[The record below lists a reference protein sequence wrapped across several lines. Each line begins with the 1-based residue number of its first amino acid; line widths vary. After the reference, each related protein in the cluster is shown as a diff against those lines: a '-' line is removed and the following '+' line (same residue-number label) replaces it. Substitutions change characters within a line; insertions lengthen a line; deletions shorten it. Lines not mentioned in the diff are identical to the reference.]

1 MKGLY
6 SSGGMAA
13 LIAIGF
19 LSAGTR
25 QPSRI
30 SESIGQRAFAKIG
43 SAGSGQ
49 AGASVDPRLVLPATI
64 DRALKN
70 EIESA
75 TSSDALEQVL
85 LRHPDQGQLIVPRI
99 EALTVAEIRSDGP
112 RDRFVIPGLEPDEGQ
127 GNSVTLQST
136 GDRVTLVT
144 EFPGDT
150 ARVRF
155 SDGSVHRFVGRFPF
169 ADLVTLFGEG
179 DKNHRLT
186 FVILEDQMIYVRGTG
201 RAVAA
206 TGTIEFGSSK
216 Q

>member
-1 MKGLY
+1 MKRHY
-6 SSGGMAA
+6 SNVGMAA
-13 LIAIGF
+13 LIAVGF
-19 LSAGTR
+19 LSAGSE
-25 QPSRI
+25 QPSRTD
-30 SESIGQRAFAKIG
+30 ELTGQPAFAK
-43 SAGSGQ
+43 Q
-49 AGASVDPRLVLPATI
+49 AGTSVDPRLVLPATI

-85 LRHPDQGQLIVPRI
+85 QRHPDQGQLIVPRI

-136 GDRVTLVT
+136 NDRVTLVT

-169 ADLVTLFGEG
+169 ADVVTLFGEG

-186 FVILEDQMIYVRGTG
+186 FVVLEDQMIYVRGNG
-201 RAVAA
+201 RVVAA
-206 TGTIEFGSSK
+206 TGSLQLGSAK
-216 Q
+216 

>member
-1 MKGLY
+1 MRVLY
-6 SSGGMAA
+6 SDLGIA
-13 LIAIGF
+13 LIAAGF
-19 LSAGTR
+19 LSAGGPP
-25 QPSRI
+25 PSRTDRVLGKGAFV
-30 SESIGQRAFAKIG
+30 GQ
-43 SAGSGQ
+43 SGT
-49 AGASVDPRLVLPATI
+49 SVDPRLVLPATI
-64 DRALKN
+64 DRAFRT

-75 TSSDALEQVL
+75 TSSAALEGVL
-85 LRHPDQGQLIVPRI
+85 LGHPDQGQIIVPRI
-99 EALTVAEIRSDGP
+99 EALAVAEIRSDGP

-127 GNSVTLQST
+127 GNSVTLQAS

-155 SDGSVHRFVGRFPF
+155 SDGSVHRFIGRFPF

-186 FVILEDQMIYVRGTG
+186 FVVLDDQMVYVRGTG

-206 TGTIEFGSSK
+206 TGTIQFGSSK

>member
-1 MKGLY
+1 MNGLY
-6 SSGGMAA
+6 RELGIAVIAA
-13 LIAIGF
+13 GF
-19 LSAGTR
+19 LSAGGQ
-25 QPSRI
+25 QPRPADGLLATS
-30 SESIGQRAFAKIG
+30 SFAT
-43 SAGSGQ
+43 Q
-49 AGASVDPRLVLPATI
+49 NTGAVDPRLVLPATI

-70 EIESA
+70 EIEAA
-75 TSSDALEQVL
+75 TSSAALEQVL

-99 EALTVAEIRSDGP
+99 EAMAVAEIRSDGP

-136 GDRVTLVT
+136 DDRVTLVT

-150 ARVRF
+150 AHVRF
-155 SDGSVHRFVGRFPF
+155 SDGSVHRFIGRFPF
-169 ADLVTLFGEG
+169 ADVVTLFGEG

-186 FVILEDQMIYVRGTG
+186 FVILDDIMVYVRGTG

-206 TGTIEFGSSK
+206 GGTIQFGSSK

>member
-1 MKGLY
+1 MKRHY
-6 SSGGMAA
+6 SNVGMAA
-13 LIAIGF
+13 LIAVGF
-19 LSAGTR
+19 LSAGSE
-25 QPSRI
+25 QPSRTD
-30 SESIGQRAFAKIG
+30 ELTGQRAFAK
-43 SAGSGQ
+43 Q
-49 AGASVDPRLVLPATI
+49 AGTSVDPRLVLPATI

-85 LRHPDQGQLIVPRI
+85 QRHPDQGQLIVPRI

-112 RDRFVIPGLEPDEGQ
+112 RNRFVIPGLEPDEGQ

-136 GDRVTLVT
+136 NDRVTLVT

-169 ADLVTLFGEG
+169 ADVVTLFGEG

-186 FVILEDQMIYVRGTG
+186 FVVLDEIGMVYVRGTG
-201 RAVAA
+201 RAVTAA
-206 TGTIEFGSSK
+206 DGTIQFGSPK
-216 Q
+216 

>member
-1 MKGLY
+1 MTGLRCDL
-6 SSGGMAA
+6 GLA
-13 LIAIGF
+13 LIAAGL
-19 LSAGTR
+19 LSAGGQQPAHTGGLTR
-25 QPSRI
+25 QN
-30 SESIGQRAFAKIG
+30 AFAR
-43 SAGSGQ
+43 Q
-49 AGASVDPRLVLPATI
+49 NGASVDPRLVLPATI

-85 LRHPDQGQLIVPRI
+85 GRHPDQGQLIVPRI
-99 EALTVAEIRSDGP
+99 EALAVEEIRSDGP

-127 GNSVTLQST
+127 GNSVTLQAA

-155 SDGSVHRFVGRFPF
+155 SDGSVHRFIGRFPF

-186 FVILEDQMIYVRGTG
+186 FVILDDQMVYVRGTG

-206 TGTIEFGSSK
+206 TGTLQLGSSTP
-216 Q
+216 

>member
-1 MKGLY
+1 MKRLY
-6 SSGGMAA
+6 SNVGMA
-13 LIAIGF
+13 LIAVGF
-19 LSAGTR
+19 LSGGSQ
-25 QPSRI
+25 QP
-30 SESIGQRAFAKIG
+30 
-43 SAGSGQ
+43 SGQ
-49 AGASVDPRLVLPATI
+49 AGASVDSRLVLPATM

-75 TSSDALEQVL
+75 SSSDALEQVL
-85 LRHPDQGQLIVPRI
+85 QRHPDQGQLIVPRL
-99 EALTVAEIRSDGP
+99 EALAVAEIRSDGP

-186 FVILEDQMIYVRGTG
+186 FVIIEDQMVYVRGTG

-216 Q
+216 R

>member
-1 MKGLY
+1 MKRHY
-6 SSGGMAA
+6 SNVGMAA
-13 LIAIGF
+13 LIAVGF
-19 LSAGTR
+19 LSVGNE
-25 QPSRI
+25 QPSRTD
-30 SESIGQRAFAKIG
+30 ELTGQPAFAKQ
-43 SAGSGQ
+43 S
-49 AGASVDPRLVLPATI
+49 GASVDPRLVLPATI

-75 TSSDALEQVL
+75 SSSDALEQVL
-85 LRHPDQGQLIVPRI
+85 QRHPDQGQLIVPRI

-112 RDRFVIPGLEPDEGQ
+112 RDRFVIPGLEPDQGE

-136 GDRVTLVT
+136 ADRVTLVT

-169 ADLVTLFGEG
+169 ADVVTLYGEG

-186 FVILEDQMIYVRGTG
+186 FVILEDQMVYVRGVG
-201 RAVAA
+201 RAEAA

-216 Q
+216 R

>member
-1 MKGLY
+1 
-6 SSGGMAA
+6 
-13 LIAIGF
+13 
-19 LSAGTR
+19 
-25 QPSRI
+25 
-30 SESIGQRAFAKIG
+30 
-43 SAGSGQ
+43 
-49 AGASVDPRLVLPATI
+49 
-64 DRALKN
+64 
-70 EIESA
+70 IESA

-85 LRHPDQGQLIVPRI
+85 QRHPDEGQLIVPRI

-136 GDRVTLVT
+136 TDRVTLVT

-169 ADLVTLFGEG
+169 ADLVTLYGEG
-179 DKNHRLT
+179 DRNHRLT
-186 FVILEDQMIYVRGTG
+186 FVILEDQMVYVRGVG

-206 TGTIEFGSSK
+206 AGTIEFGSLK
-216 Q
+216 R